1 MRSRQLSTAFAAK
14 DDPIVALVRNSP
26 YMFKGKITRTRAATM
41 PGVPIT
47 DATAV
52 VKVEEILQ
60 ATRTLETHRGREITI
75 LLQQPL
81 PTGQRAA
88 FFTRP
93 AIFGS
98 SLAVAESG
106 HLPAITDSGE
116 LRQRITAALQT
127 IADER
132 LSRVL
137 ADAVLVVAGTVAET
151 DLPVEQ
157 LPPHIL
163 SFHDPLWR
171 AAIIAVHQILK
182 GPLPGEP
189 VPAIAPALT
198 AGQSVRI
205 SYASSADSMWST
217 SPKFLLKQEGIWLVH
232 LNQAPPLFRIEGPT
246 ALDPLDYQSPDQL
259 ERIRRLLASTSASR
273 RGGE

>member
-1 MRSRQLSTAFAAK
+1 MRSRQPSTTFAAE
-14 DDPIVALVRNSP
+14 DDPILALMRNSP

-60 ATRTLETHRGREITI
+60 APRTLAAHRGRDITI

-93 AIFGS
+93 AIFGA

-106 HLPAITDSGE
+106 HLPATTDSGE
-116 LRQRITAALQT
+116 LRRRITAALEA

-132 LSRVL
+132 LSLIL
-137 ADAVLVVAGTVAET
+137 ADAVLVVVGAVTET

-157 LPPHIL
+157 PLPDIR

-171 AAIIAVHQILK
+171 AAIIAVRQVLK
-182 GPLPGEP
+182 GQLPGEP
-189 VPAIAPALT
+189 ISAIGLERSAL
-198 AGQSVRI
+198 QNVRVN
-205 SYASSADSMWST
+205 YASSPDSMWST
-217 SPKFLLKQEGIWLVH
+217 SPKFLLKQEGIWLLH
-232 LNQAPPLFRIEGPT
+232 LNQTPPLFRIEGLT
-246 ALDPLDYQSPDQL
+246 AVDPLDYQSPDQL
-259 ERIRRLLASTSASR
+259 ERIQRLLGSTSASR